1 MFQLDKNTLQS
12 NKIFL
17 TIARLYHF
25 KVYPLFIMSNRD
37 RINKKSSRPS
47 NSGPSIEQ
55 LLGRRFADGS
65 LPRYG
70 RLEETDFLQTRPFTP
85 PNN

>member
-1 MFQLDKNTLQS
+1 MFQIEENTLQS

-25 KVYPLFIMSNRD
+25 KVYPLIIMSNRD
-37 RINKKSSRPS
+37 RIRKNSARPS
-47 NSGPSIEQ
+47 NYGPNIDQ
-55 LLGRRFADGS
+55 FLGRPFADGTFARS
-65 LPRYG
+65 G

-85 PNN
+85 PDN